1 MCVLLVRPLSLLLAF
16 GALSTSLPLFA
27 SSLLLNA
34 SIEHELHCRFCLH
47 RVHSL
52 LAEIVC
58 IPAYL
63 LTHMRALIRICT
75 PDNMSLCH
83 VLLVCVSL
91 SVCVVVCVIV
101 CVIVCGITEQ

>member
-1 MCVLLVRPLSLLLAF
+1 MCVLLLRPLYLLPAF

-27 SSLLLNA
+27 SLLLNA
-34 SIEHELHCRFCLH
+34 FIEHELHCRFCLH

-52 LAEIVC
+52 LAAIVC
-58 IPAYL
+58 ILAYL

-75 PDNMSLCH
+75 PDNMSLRH

-91 SVCVVVCVIV
+91 CVCYSVCYSVCYNVWYY
-101 CVIVCGITEQ
+101 